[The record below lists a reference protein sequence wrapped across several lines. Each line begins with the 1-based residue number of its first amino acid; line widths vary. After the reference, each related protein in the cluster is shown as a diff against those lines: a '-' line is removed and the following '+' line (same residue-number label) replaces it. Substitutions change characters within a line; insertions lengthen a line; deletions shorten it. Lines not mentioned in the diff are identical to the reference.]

1 MVVHLIH
8 PRQGGFTTSIMNKQG
23 RQWRLNGKA
32 DAHAHLLNYFVHYE
46 IPGGDRGMGPSFKMK

>member
-1 MVVHLIH
+1 
-8 PRQGGFTTSIMNKQG
+8 MNKQG

-46 IPGGDRGMGPSFKMK
+46 IPGGDQGMGPSFKMK